1 MIFAMEER
9 FEVTVSALKARN
21 VWLLNKTVLR
31 VRCVVS
37 LSVIFGYLVFLLYLA
52 VFCGLSCCE
61 IDENLLLYQ
70 MIFDY
75 AVIFFI
81 AFDSKLYGIR
91 TNQKIKKKHR
101 KKGWSQVTSKLNI
114 FVKRVKTHE
123 TTGWS
128 PSEFASQGKSNQL
141 KTTLRGLQSLSI
153 SQVLIIHSIEYEILV
168 C

>member
-21 VWLLNKTVLR
+21 VWLLNKTVLS

-91 TNQKIKKKHR
+91 TNQKIKKKTQ
-101 KKGWSQVTSKLNI
+101 KKRLIAGYIK
-114 FVKRVKTHE
+114 VKHICKARE
-123 TTGWS
+123 DAWNNRM
-128 PSEFASQGKSNQL
+128 KSFWVCKPGEIQP
-141 KTTLRGLQSLSI
+141 
-153 SQVLIIHSIEYEILV
+153 IENNSSRPTITQHKSGFNHT
-168 C
+168 